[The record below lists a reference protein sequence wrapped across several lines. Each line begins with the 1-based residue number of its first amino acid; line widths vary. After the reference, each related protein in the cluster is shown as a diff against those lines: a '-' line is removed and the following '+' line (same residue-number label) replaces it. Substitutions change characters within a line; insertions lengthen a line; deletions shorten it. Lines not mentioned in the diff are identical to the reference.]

1 MYVRT
6 YTYLEPYT
14 CHDITCNI
22 KHPPLLGTYV
32 RIFSYRP
39 STSTTPVESSSLL
52 SPQMLFSILPHSLL
66 LRYPPTY
73 VSFSIRTYSHLLFSP
88 IISFPFEVP
97 VIPSSPTNL
106 LFSNTCTYVRTYV
119 PLPSLPRPSARPSRL
134 VSPPCFYPSFLPL
147 CLPSPSLHRQMAV
160 KGP

>member
-1 MYVRT
+1 MYV
-6 YTYLEPYT
+6 YYP
-14 CHDITCNI
+14 IG
-22 KHPPLLGTYV
+22 HPPRPLRSNPLLS
-32 RIFSYRP
+32 FP
-39 STSTTPVESSSLL
+39 LKCSSLF
-52 SPQMLFSILPHSLL
+52 SPTLFSFAIP
-66 LRYPPTY
+66 LRTY

-106 LFSNTCTYVRTYV
+106 LFSNTCTYVRTYVGTYVRTYV